1 VYSTSCGQDHW
12 LLGLQYVFKVHKDPL
27 ISRVEMGPDRTLRV
41 TITSRGRQD
50 KFASPNTPQAEELL
64 RAMEAAAVKAAEVCM
79 QGAGGEQCAGN
90 HRELGVMCHADTDRS
105 GAGKKRV
112 MASHICYLEVTVAPL
127 HVSHPH
133 VQLANDAPPPVHPC
147 CQPTRCR
154 LL

>member
-64 RAMEAAAVKAAEVCM
+64 RAMEAAAVKAAEVC
-79 QGAGGEQCAGN
+79 AGGGGARGRRD
-90 HRELGVMCHADTDRS
+90 HRNLNDMGGV
-105 GAGKKRV
+105 
-112 MASHICYLEVTVAPL
+112 
-127 HVSHPH
+127 
-133 VQLANDAPPPVHPC
+133 PC
-147 CQPTRCR
+147 RHW
-154 LL
+154 